1 MKKVLL
7 ITLVILIIILSGCI
21 DTLDLPVA
29 LSDDPRGISEDKDA
43 FIELSPRWSFN
54 DIGVTDIQD
63 MYATN
68 DGRIYL
74 ADPKSNTISV
84 IRAGGSIERGV
95 YDSLQSLEIRNRRIS
110 PVSVTVDN
118 RYIVYFT
125 DRSDTVFAWFQ
136 YMNMVGIE
144 GLVETFDYQV
154 GNELVTKNPLSG
166 EFNELYQR
174 IPGSEIL
181 DTTPSR
187 LDSLL
192 KPLPIYISKAN
203 ENMTATLDPVTG
215 EALGNNPVYAKV
227 AKSFNAVAAEASDL
241 RTIAVM
247 DSLNNRLIKFRLIPT
262 VLVKLKNG
270 RFIWHL
276 KGVYENII
284 ADRGTGAGTVSMP
297 VSLYSDPSANLLY
310 TQFGDYFGFHKL
322 LNRNG
327 NYISAFT
334 LGVNDILDL
343 DRFESAMDAV
353 VGDDASIFVLDSSQN
368 AVLKFSSSGEFQ
380 KFVAVRDEWIR
391 ITDTTMTNGET
402 AIRDTLIQVTFND
415 LLYKPHSITF
425 FNKVLYVADK
435 GHEKVLRFTRTE
447 AGIEDPNPYD

>member
-1 MKKVLL
+1 MTMLPLIL
-7 ITLVILIIILSGCI
+7 ITLSGCI
-21 DTLDLPVA
+21 DTIDLPTA
-29 LSDDPRGISEDKDA
+29 LTDNPIGISEDKDA
-43 FIELSPRWSFN
+43 YIELTPRWSFSELG
-54 DIGVTDIQD
+54 ITDIQD
-63 MYATN
+63 MYATT

-74 ADPKSNTISV
+74 ADPKSNKISV

-95 YDSLQSLEIRNRRIS
+95 YDSLQSLIICNRKIS

-136 YMNMVGIE
+136 YMNMIGIE
-144 GLVETFDYQV
+144 GIVNTFDYQAGGEV
-154 GNELVTKNPLSG
+154 VAKNPLSG
-166 EFNELYQR
+166 EFNESYHR
-174 IPGSEIL
+174 IPGSENL

-192 KPLPIYISKAN
+192 KPLPVYISQAN

-215 EALGNNPVYAKV
+215 EALGNNPVYAKT
-227 AKSFNAVAAEASDL
+227 AKSFNAVASEASDF

-262 VLVKLKNG
+262 VMVKLKNG
-270 RFIWHL
+270 RFVWHF

-284 ADRGTGAGTVSMP
+284 ADRGTGAGTISMP
-297 VSLYSDPSANLLY
+297 VSLYSDPSGNLLY

-322 LNRNG
+322 INRNG
-327 NYISAFT
+327 SYSSAFS
-334 LGVNDILDL
+334 LGFHDILDL
-343 DRFESAMDAV
+343 DRFESPMDAV

-368 AVLKFSSSGEFQ
+368 AVLKFSSSGDFQ
-380 KFVAVRDEWIR
+380 KCVAVREEWLR
-391 ITDTTMTNGET
+391 ITDTTWTDSDFT
-402 AIRDTLIQVTFND
+402 IRDTLIQVTFND
-415 LLYKPHSITF
+415 LLLEPQCLAF

-435 GHEKVLRFTRTE
+435 GHEKVFRFTRTE
-447 AGIEDPNPYD
+447 AGIEDPNPFD

>member
-1 MKKVLL
+1 MKKVLQ
-7 ITLVILIIILSGCI
+7 ITLAILIITLSGCI
-21 DTLDLPVA
+21 DTIDLPTA
-29 LSDDPRGISEDKDA
+29 SSDNPKGISDDKDA
-43 FIELSPRWSFN
+43 YIELTPRWSFS
-54 DIGVTDIQD
+54 DIGVSDIQD

-74 ADPKSNTISV
+74 ADPKINTISV

-95 YDSLQSLEIRNRRIS
+95 YDSLQSIVIYNRKIS

-118 RYIVYFT
+118 RFIVYFT

-144 GLVETFDYQV
+144 GIVQTFDYQD
-154 GNELVTKNPLSG
+154 GNQIVTKNPLSG
-166 EFNELYQR
+166 EFNENNQR
-174 IPGSEIL
+174 IQGSETL
-181 DTTPSR
+181 DTNPSR

-192 KPLPIYISKAN
+192 KPLPIYISSAN
-203 ENMTATLDPVTG
+203 ENMTATIDPVTG

-227 AKSFNAVAAEASDL
+227 AKSFNAVASETPEM

-270 RFIWHL
+270 RFIWHFM
-276 KGVYENII
+276 GVYENII

-297 VSLYSDPSANLLY
+297 VSLYSDPSGNLLY

-322 LNRNG
+322 QFQND
-327 NYISAFT
+327 NYLSAYS
-334 LGVNDILDL
+334 LGINDIMDL

-368 AVLKFSSSGEFQ
+368 AVLKFSSSGKFQ
-380 KFVAVRDEWIR
+380 KFVAVREEWIR
-391 ITDTTMTNGET
+391 ITDTTWTNGE
-402 AIRDTLIQVTFND
+402 ASVKDTLIQMTFND
-415 LLYKPHSITF
+415 LLHEPQCVAF